1 MRILWRA
8 KGAGRFVS
16 QGTRPHLFGNRFS
29 HEQVSPVGLHP
40 RVLEIEANKTMIVTE
55 RRKSDIE
62 RTNNERFDVVIIGG
76 GITGAG
82 ALLEAASRGYKAA
95 LVEKADFS
103 SGTSSASSKL
113 IHGGIRYLAQGE
125 IALVYEN
132 LRERTLLLKNAPEL
146 ANYLDFVLLIDA
158 KRPFF
163 SPLGSPAMRFA
174 LTGYD
179 LTGGFRIGRFHK
191 KITVG
196 HAKGIFPRLNASKFK
211 AAYIYPDARCDDSEL
226 TLNVLKVAQ
235 NSYGAVALNYV
246 EVTSLES
253 YPSNIS
259 VAVAEGGDDSKSESS
274 SIRKGTSNYVV
285 KVKDKTTGSE
295 FAISAKSVVNATG
308 AWATDILDRAN
319 VESTITIRPSKGVH
333 IVLPAE
339 KLPTACAMVL
349 PVDGDSRTIFVIP
362 NGKYTYIG
370 TTDTD
375 LGDNPVR
382 TEIEDVEYLLAGVNG
397 NLDTKLKISDVTG
410 GWVGVR
416 PLIAEKSGEKLA
428 ERTKDLSR
436 RHKIIANDGMVTV
449 TGGKLTTYR
458 KMAMDV
464 VDEVDKFL
472 SQKTTS
478 ISQKLPIPRT
488 LSDFG
493 NLQKA
498 DVLAKDLVDEAIAEG
513 WAVTIA
519 DIIFRRSRIGI
530 YDQLLSYELANE
542 IASYL
547 IDTSLLSKVEAEIQ
561 VEEVVRELEKNLPLK
576 EELREQLGSR

>member
-1 MRILWRA
+1 M
-8 KGAGRFVS
+8 KCGS
-16 QGTRPHLFGNRFS
+16 TS
-29 HEQVSPVGLHP
+29 SKVSPVSYHP
-40 RVLEIEANKTMIVTE
+40 RVLEIEANQKMIVTE
-55 RRKSDIE
+55 RRKADIE
-62 RTNNERFDVVIIGG
+62 RAINERFDVVIIGG

-82 ALLEAASRGYKAA
+82 ALLEATSRGYKAV
-95 LVEKADFS
+95 LVEKGDFS

-113 IHGGIRYLAQGE
+113 IHGGLRYLAQGE

-146 ANYLDFVLLIDA
+146 ASYLDFVLLIDA

-196 HAKGIFPRLNASKFK
+196 HAKGIFPRLKASKFK

-235 NSYGAVALNYV
+235 KSYGAVALNYV

-253 YPSNIS
+253 YPSKIS
-259 VAVAEGGDDSKSESS
+259 VAVANGSEIAASDSSAIS
-274 SIRKGTSNYVV
+274 KGTSNYVV
-285 KVKDKTTGSE
+285 KVKDRTTGLD
-295 FAISAKSVVNATG
+295 FVIGAKSVVNATG
-308 AWATDILDRAN
+308 AWATDLLERAN
-319 VESTITIRPSKGVH
+319 VESTISIRPSKGVH
-333 IVLPAE
+333 IVVPAE
-339 KLPTACAMVL
+339 KLPTSCAMVL

-362 NGKYTYIG
+362 NGKYTYVG

-375 LGDNPVR
+375 LGSNLVR
-382 TEIEDVEYLLAGVNG
+382 TEVEDVEYLLAGVNG
-397 NLDTKLKISDVTG
+397 NLDAKLTASDVTG

-416 PLIAEKSGEKLA
+416 PLIAERSGEKLA

-436 RHKIIANDGMVTV
+436 RHKIISNDGMVTV

-458 KMAMDV
+458 KMAVDV
-464 VDEVDKFL
+464 VDEIDKFL
-472 SQKTTS
+472 AKKTTS
-478 ISQKLPIPRT
+478 ISQRLAIPRA

-493 NLQKA
+493 NLQRS
-498 DVLAKDLVDEAIAEG
+498 DLLAKELIDEAITDG
-513 WAVTIA
+513 WSVTIA

-530 YDQLLSYELANE
+530 YDQLLSYKLANE

-547 IDTSLLSKVEAEIQ
+547 VDSSILSKEDAEIQ
-561 VEEVVRELEKNLPLK
+561 VEEVLRELEKNLPLK
-576 EELREQLGSR
+576 EELREQLGAK

>member
-1 MRILWRA
+1 MP
-8 KGAGRFVS
+8 K
-16 QGTRPHLFGNRFS
+16 
-29 HEQVSPVGLHP
+29 
-40 RVLEIEANKTMIVTE
+40 IEAIQAMIVTE
-55 RRKSDIE
+55 RRSSDIE
-62 RTNNERFDVVIIGG
+62 VVKSEKFDVVIVGG

-82 ALLEAASRGYKAA
+82 ALLEASSRGYKAC

-132 LRERTLLLKNAPEL
+132 LRERTLLLKNAPQL
-146 ANYLDFVLLIDA
+146 ASYLDFVLLIDA
-158 KRPFF
+158 KRSFL

-235 NSYGAVALNYV
+235 KSYGAVALNYT
-246 EVTSLES
+246 EVVSVES
-253 YPSNIS
+253 YPSKVS
-259 VAVAEGGDDSKSESS
+259 VEVNSTSEESS
-274 SIRKGTSNYVV
+274 IDNSSIQRGKSNYMV
-285 KVKDKTTGSE
+285 KVKDRTTGAE
-295 FAISAKSVVNATG
+295 FSISTQSVVNATG
-308 AWATDILDRAN
+308 AWATNLLERAN
-319 VESTITIRPSKGVH
+319 VESTISIRPSKGVH
-333 IVLPAE
+333 IVVPAE
-339 KLPTACAMVL
+339 KLPTTCAMVL

-362 NGKYTYIG
+362 NGRYTYVG

-375 LGDNPVR
+375 LGSNPVR
-382 TEIEDVEYLLAGVNG
+382 TEIEDVDYLLAGVNG
-397 NLDTKLKISDVTG
+397 NLDTKLTRSDVTG

-436 RHKIIANDGMVTV
+436 RHKIISNDGMVTV

-458 KMAMDV
+458 KMAVDV
-464 VDEVDKFL
+464 VDEIDKFL
-472 SQKTTS
+472 SRKTKS
-478 ISQKLPIPRT
+478 ISQRLPIPRAI
-488 LSDFG
+488 SDFG
-493 NLQKA
+493 DLQES
-498 DVLAKDLVDEAIAEG
+498 DRLSTRLVDEAIADG
-513 WAVTIA
+513 WSVTIA

-530 YDQLLSYELANE
+530 YDQLLSYKLAAE
-542 IASYL
+542 IAAYL
-547 IDTSLLSKVEAEIQ
+547 VENSALTKEEAEAQID
-561 VEEVVRELEKNLPLK
+561 EVVRELEKNLPLK
-576 EELREQLGSR
+576 DELREQLGSR

>member
-1 MRILWRA
+1 
-8 KGAGRFVS
+8 
-16 QGTRPHLFGNRFS
+16 
-29 HEQVSPVGLHP
+29 
-40 RVLEIEANKTMIVTE
+40 MIVTE
-55 RRKSDIE
+55 QRRSDIE
-62 RTNNERFDVVIIGG
+62 RIRNERFDVVIVGG
-76 GITGAG
+76 GVTGAG
-82 ALLEAASRGYKAA
+82 ALLEASSRGYKAC

-146 ANYLDFVLLIDA
+146 ASYLDFVLLIDA
-158 KRPFF
+158 KRSFL

-196 HAKGIFPRLNASKFK
+196 HAKGIFPRLNAAKFK

-226 TLNVLKVAQ
+226 TLNILKVAQ
-235 NSYGAVALNYV
+235 ETYGSVAVNYM

-253 YPSNIS
+253 YPSKIS
-259 VAVAEGGDDSKSESS
+259 VALGDENDESSDSPS
-274 SIRKGTSNYVV
+274 SIRKGASNYVV
-285 KVKDKTTGSE
+285 KVKDLATEES
-295 FAISAKSVVNATG
+295 FSISTKSVVNATG
-308 AWATDILDRAN
+308 AWATDILERAN
-319 VESTITIRPSKGVH
+319 VEASISIRPSKGVH
-333 IVLPAE
+333 IVVPAE

-375 LGDNPVR
+375 LGENPVR
-382 TEIEDVEYLLAGVNG
+382 TEVEDVEYLLAGVNG
-397 NLDTKLKISDVTG
+397 NLDTKLNRDDVTG

-458 KMAMDV
+458 KMAVDV
-464 VDEVDKFL
+464 VNEIDKFL
-472 SQKTTS
+472 SNKTVSTS
-478 ISQKLPIPRT
+478 QRIAIPRA
-488 LSDFG
+488 LSNFG
-493 NLQKA
+493 DLQKS
-498 DVLAKDLVDEAIAEG
+498 DNLDTSLIDEAIAKG
-513 WAVTIA
+513 WSVTIA
-519 DIIFRRSRIGI
+519 DIIFRRSRVGI
-530 YDQLLSYELANE
+530 YDQLLSYKLANE
-542 IASYL
+542 IAEYL
-547 IDTSLLSKVEAEIQ
+547 VGKGVLTKEMAETQ
-561 VEEVVRELEKNLPLK
+561 VDEVVKELEKNLPLK
-576 EELREQLGSR
+576 EELREQLGSK

>member
-1 MRILWRA
+1 
-8 KGAGRFVS
+8 
-16 QGTRPHLFGNRFS
+16 
-29 HEQVSPVGLHP
+29 
-40 RVLEIEANKTMIVTE
+40 MIVTE
-55 RRKSDIE
+55 RRSSDIE
-62 RTNNERFDVVIIGG
+62 VVKSEKFDVVIVGG

-82 ALLEAASRGYKAA
+82 ALLEASSRGYKAC

-132 LRERTLLLKNAPEL
+132 LRERTLLLKNAPQL
-146 ANYLDFVLLIDA
+146 ASYLDFVLLIDA
-158 KRPFF
+158 KRSFL

-235 NSYGAVALNYV
+235 KSYGAVALNYT
-246 EVTSLES
+246 EVVSVES
-253 YPSNIS
+253 YPSKVS
-259 VAVAEGGDDSKSESS
+259 VEVNSTSEESS
-274 SIRKGTSNYVV
+274 IDNSSIQRGKSNYMV
-285 KVKDKTTGSE
+285 KVKDRTTGAE
-295 FAISAKSVVNATG
+295 FSISTQSVVNATG
-308 AWATDILDRAN
+308 AWATNLLERAN
-319 VESTITIRPSKGVH
+319 VESTISIRPSKGVH
-333 IVLPAE
+333 IVVPAE
-339 KLPTACAMVL
+339 KLPTTCAMVL

-362 NGKYTYIG
+362 NGRYTYVG

-375 LGDNPVR
+375 LGSNPVR
-382 TEIEDVEYLLAGVNG
+382 TEIEDVDYLLAGVNG
-397 NLDTKLKISDVTG
+397 NLDTKLTRSDVTG

-436 RHKIIANDGMVTV
+436 RHKIISNDGMVTV

-458 KMAMDV
+458 KMAVDV
-464 VDEVDKFL
+464 VDEIDKFL
-472 SQKTTS
+472 SRKTKS
-478 ISQKLPIPRT
+478 ISQRLPIPRAI
-488 LSDFG
+488 SDFG
-493 NLQKA
+493 DLQES
-498 DVLAKDLVDEAIAEG
+498 DRLSTRLVDEAIADG
-513 WAVTIA
+513 WSVTIA

-530 YDQLLSYELANE
+530 YDQLLSYKLAAE
-542 IASYL
+542 IAAYL
-547 IDTSLLSKVEAEIQ
+547 VENSALTKEEAEAQID
-561 VEEVVRELEKNLPLK
+561 EVVRELEKNLPLK
-576 EELREQLGSR
+576 DELREQLGSR